1 MNDAN
6 ELRDAIRR
14 AVDYRGDVT
23 IRRIDGRVVEG
34 FAFDARLDGSSD
46 ECIRVLPADAA
57 EREVVRLS
65 EIESVSLSGKDAASG
80 RVHARVEGTGV
91 DFELASWRKN
101 ALLPPLDRLREP
113 RPGFAAHDEHVGVR
127 G

>member
-80 RVHARVEGTGV
+80 RTWESWIRRYAEKK
-91 DFELASWRKN
+91 LAGEVASIESE
-101 ALLPPLDRLREP
+101 PL
-113 RPGFAAHDEHVGVR
+113 G
-127 G
+127 